1 MLSEA
6 RSRGYL
12 NRRIA
17 YEMAEKLK
25 KVDWDK
31 FTEFSGLAKTAR
43 RGHTPEMAKEFIS
56 SWISIVEDEELGW
69 EKVDAVTPS
78 ACTEGWDCTVPGP
91 YTFTLFDGT
100 VVQDTVNLHV
110 PVSDAARE
118 DTRNRMFP
126 ERNLVAMRDRK
137 IAYKPEKEY
146 QQGLYVATRMKEGER
161 PRIFDTLEEARAA
174 LRRGDID
181 VDDPIIINRK

>member
-1 MLSEA
+1 
-6 RSRGYL
+6 
-12 NRRIA
+12 
-17 YEMAEKLK
+17 
-25 KVDWDK
+25 
-31 FTEFSGLAKTAR
+31 
-43 RGHTPEMAKEFIS
+43 
-56 SWISIVEDEELGW
+56 
-69 EKVDAVTPS
+69 
-78 ACTEGWDCTVPGP
+78 
-91 YTFTLFDGT
+91 
-100 VVQDTVNLHV
+100 
-110 PVSDAARE
+110 
-118 DTRNRMFP
+118 MFP